1 MKKINNFKVYADEN
15 SDTLELYIYSTVE
28 GDEWFEKSQTS
39 AQHFREELEK
49 HKNAKFINLYINS
62 TGGSVFE
69 GSAIYSQLK
78 RHSAKVTVYVDG
90 FACSIA
96 SVIAMAGDKVVMSE
110 NAVMMIH
117 NAWTVAAGNSA
128 QLRKIADDLDVINKA
143 NKAAY
148 LVKSDGKITPE
159 KLTEMLDNE
168 TYLSAED
175 CMKYGFC
182 DEISS
187 KVESSVENHVEMQ
200 AYRNSIEKISAML
213 DIKRPERQDKT
224 EVFKKMF
231 NI

>member
-1 MKKINNFKVYADEN
+1 
-15 SDTLELYIYSTVE
+15 
-28 GDEWFEKSQTS
+28 
-39 AQHFREELEK
+39 
-49 HKNAKFINLYINS
+49 LYINS

-78 RHSAKVTVYVDG
+78 RHNAKVTVYIDG

-96 SVIAMAGDKVVMSE
+96 SVIAMAGDKVIMSE

-117 NAWTVAAGNSA
+117 NAWAVAAGNSA

-148 LVKSDGKITPE
+148 LVKSDGKITDE
-159 KLTEMLDNE
+159 ELTEMLDNE

-175 CMKYGFC
+175 CVKYGFC

-187 KVESSVENHVEMQ
+187 KVDNSVENHVEML
-200 AYRNSIEKISAML
+200 AYKNSIEKIYAMAE
-213 DIKRPERQDKT
+213 KPEKQDKSET
-224 EVFKKMF
+224 FKKMF

>member
-1 MKKINNFKVYADEN
+1 MK
-15 SDTLELYIYSTVE
+15 
-28 GDEWFEKSQTS
+28 KSQTS

-78 RHSAKVTVYVDG
+78 RHNAKVTVYIDG

-96 SVIAMAGDKVVMSE
+96 SVIAMAGDKVIMSE

-117 NAWTVAAGNSA
+117 NAWAVAAGNSA

-148 LVKSDGKITPE
+148 LVKSDGKITNE
-159 KLTEMLDNE
+159 ELTEMLDNE

-213 DIKRPERQDKT
+213 DIKKPEKQDKT

>member
-175 CMKYGFC
+175 CLKYGFC

>member
-96 SVIAMAGDKVVMSE
+96 SVIAMAGDKVIMSE

-175 CMKYGFC
+175 CLKYGFC

>member
-1 MKKINNFKVYADEN
+1 MK
-15 SDTLELYIYSTVE
+15 
-28 GDEWFEKSQTS
+28 KSQTS

-78 RHSAKVTVYVDG
+78 RHNAKVTVYIDG

-96 SVIAMAGDKVVMSE
+96 SVIAMAGDKVIMSE

-117 NAWTVAAGNSA
+117 NAWAVAAGNSQ

-148 LVKSDGKITPE
+148 LVKSDGKITDE
-159 KLTEMLDNE
+159 ELTEMLDNE

-175 CMKYGFC
+175 CVKYGFC

-187 KVESSVENHVEMQ
+187 KVENSVENHVEML
-200 AYRNSIEKISAML
+200 AYKNSIEKIYAMAEKPQ
-213 DIKRPERQDKT
+213 KRDKSET
-224 EVFKKMF
+224 FKKMF

>member
-28 GDEWFEKSQTS
+28 GDEWFEKAQTS

-159 KLTEMLDNE
+159 KLTEMLDSE

-213 DIKRPERQDKT
+213 DIKKPEKQDKT
-224 EVFKKMF
+224 EVLKKMF